1 MTNLEKALF
10 ERLTEE
16 EETAKAHRK
25 YISETFD
32 SMVKMSDALSV
43 FEDLLHLEEIDGD
56 SYITMDTISKELT
69 PDTFAKAYDYFKYII
84 DPPKEEEK
92 GAVNGEQSEGT

>member
-16 EETAKAHRK
+16 EETAKSHRK
-25 YISETFD
+25 YIADTFD
-32 SMVKMSDALSV
+32 SMLKMSDALSV

-56 SYITMDTISKELT
+56 SYITMDTISKELS
-69 PDTFAKAYDYFKYII
+69 PDTFAKVYEYFKYLFTS
-84 DPPKEEEK
+84 KEEQKEK
-92 GAVNGEQSEGT
+92 AE